1 MNAKFVEL
9 FLRDSIV
16 WIITFLFI
24 KMKQDLPAM
33 TVAENLGT
41 YEHKILTFINIYY
54 PK

>member
-16 WIITFLFI
+16 WIITCLFI

-33 TVAENLGT
+33 TVAENLGK
-41 YEHKILTFINIYY
+41 YEHKILTVIDKYN
-54 PK
+54 